1 MLDYVGA
8 KVILPVSA
16 SRQKIETWTLWIW
29 LFLLFFVSVLGTLQL
44 WETNE
49 WYTTKKTTKHT
60 PSSWPDALPTKI
72 TICLQVFS
80 WRHFYS
86 ICQLFL
92 FFIEFFKLPLRFEQ
106 PLLTLL
112 NIVAPLSVMEA
123 EHLALSTCNI
133 HILLTVLALSIK
145 QRQMESTLVAL

>member
-1 MLDYVGA
+1 MPADKKLKREHYGSGCFFCSSLVSLGHYNCGRQMNGAQLEKPRSILLRLD
-8 KVILPVSA
+8 
-16 SRQKIETWTLWIW
+16 QM
-29 LFLLFFVSVLGTLQL
+29 
-44 WETNE
+44 
-49 WYTTKKTTKHT
+49 
-60 PSSWPDALPTKI
+60 TKI
-72 TICLQVFS
+72 TICKYFLEDT
-80 WRHFYS
+80 YS

-112 NIVAPLSVMEA
+112 NIVALLSVMEA

-133 HILLTVLALSIK
+133 HILLPVLALSIK

>member
-1 MLDYVGA
+1 MFGD

-16 SRQKIETWTLWIW
+16 SRQKIETWTLWFR
-29 LFLLFFVSVLGTLQL
+29 LFLLFFLSVLGTLQL
-44 WETNE
+44 WVTNE
-49 WYTTKKTTKHT
+49 WCTTRKTTKHT
-60 PSSWPDALPTKI
+60 PSSWPDDKNHNM
-72 TICLQVFS
+72 QVFS

-112 NIVAPLSVMEA
+112 NIVALLSVMEA

-133 HILLTVLALSIK
+133 HILLPVLALSIK